1 MIQSITTFIIQLFS
15 MLTGI
20 VSMLASTVKAGEHQ
34 ATNLEEM
41 SSGHLT
47 LARIEREE
55 AVEVRMEA
63 INKAR
68 AKRGKAEISS
78 ADILAELQDA
88 AENS

>member
-41 SSGHLT
+41 SGGHLT
-47 LARIEREE
+47 LARLEREE
-55 AVEVRMEA
+55 AVEVRVDA

-68 AKRGKAEISS
+68 GKRGKGEVS
-78 ADILAELQDA
+78 ASDILAELQDA
-88 AENS
+88 ANN

>member
-1 MIQSITTFIIQLFS
+1 MIQSITNFIITLFS
-15 MLTGI
+15 MLTGT
-20 VSMLASTVKAGEHQ
+20 VNMFGSLVKAGEAQ
-34 ATNLEEM
+34 TTNLQEM

-88 AENS
+88 AENN

>member
-47 LARIEREE
+47 LARLEREE
-55 AVEVRMEA
+55 AVEIRVDA

-68 AKRGKAEISS
+68 SKRGKEVISAS
-78 ADILAELQDA
+78 DILAELQDA
-88 AENS
+88 AGN